1 MCVNKY
7 NKTYHKTSKIKPAY
21 VNPNM
26 YINFNKEN
34 NKEGV
39 KFKVGDNFGISKYKN
54 IFAKRYI

>member
-21 VNPNM
+21 VNPSM
-26 YINFNKEN
+26 YINFNKET

-39 KFKVGDNFGISKYKN
+39 KFKVGDNFGISKYVQICLQK
-54 IFAKRYI
+54 FL